1 MKRLANS
8 FTARLG
14 MAGAI
19 ASAMLFAVPAPAQDS
34 RLSLADRVTRLEQ
47 QAQNQ
52 DQGGVGMVNQMQAMQ
67 AQLRQMQGQIEEL
80 QHQLQE
86 AKDSSKA
93 QYVDLDS
100 RIGRLENGAGGN
112 AGAGNA
118 NAAPASAGSAHGVA
132 APAAAT
138 ETKNPAAANPAD
150 GKGRNGDAKAPAAAP
165 GDQAAAQASYDTA
178 FKALRGGD
186 YVQAS
191 RGFRTF
197 IQQYPDS
204 PLTPNA
210 YYWLGESYYVT
221 MNYPVAAEAF
231 QRLLAQYPQSDKAA
245 DAMLKLGYSQ
255 LELKQAD
262 QGKATLKS
270 VTTKYPGSKAA
281 GLAQERL
288 RRLQSQP
295 AN

>member
-1 MKRLANS
+1 MKQRLANR

-19 ASAMLFAVPAPAQDS
+19 ASAMLFAVPALAQDS

-52 DQGGVGMVNQMQAMQ
+52 DQGGVGMVNQMQALQ
-67 AQLRQMQGQIEEL
+67 AQMRQMQGQIEEL
-80 QHQLQE
+80 QHELQE
-86 AKDSSKA
+86 LKDSNKA
-93 QYVDLDS
+93 QYTDLDS
-100 RIGRLENGAGGN
+100 RIGRLEHGAGGN
-112 AGAGNA
+112 AAANAGNA
-118 NAAPASAGSAHGVA
+118 NAAPAAAGSANAAPA
-132 APAAAT
+132 APAAA
-138 ETKNPAAANPAD
+138 ETKG
-150 GKGRNGDAKAPAAAP
+150 GKGNDAKAPAAAAA
-165 GDQAAAQASYDTA
+165 DQAGAQAAYDTA

-231 QRLLAQYPQSDKAA
+231 QRLLSQYPQSDKAP

-255 LELKQAD
+255 LELKQPD

-288 RRLQSQP
+288 RRLQQQP